1 LRAPDCGRYVLAEA
15 HAFDTKLVRMQERSD
30 ETEAA
35 LHERLA
41 SGELEARNLRAEL
54 AEMASSHLAARS
66 HLEQRGEIEIAL
78 LASELAAREMSLEM
92 AISISLKEMREKAAA
107 EAAEARVASHAQK
120 GKMHALE
127 TTLNAEI
134 AHLRSELDAI
144 SRAAAAA
151 HVAETTLGAEIAE
164 IEEDAAI
171 GQMRRWWRQESPWKR
186 CA

>member
-1 LRAPDCGRYVLAEA
+1 VLAEA

-54 AEMASSHLAARS
+54 AELASSHLAARS

-78 LASELAAREMSLEM
+78 LASELAAREM
-92 AISISLKEMREKAAA
+92 AISTSLKEMREKAAA

-127 TTLNAEI
+127 TTLTAEI

-164 IEEDAAI
+164 IEEDAAV

>member
-1 LRAPDCGRYVLAEA
+1 MSSLIRYVLAEA
-15 HAFDTKLVRMQERSD
+15 HAFDTKLVRLQERSD
-30 ETEAA
+30 EIETA

-41 SGELEARNLRAEL
+41 SCDLEARNLRAEL

-66 HLEQRGEIEIAL
+66 HLEQRGVIELAL
-78 LASELAAREMSLEM
+78 LASELEARELSLEM

-107 EAAEARVASHAQK
+107 EAADARVAAHAQK

-127 TTLNAEI
+127 TTLKAEI

-151 HVAETTLGAEIAE
+151 HVAVATLGAEIAE
-164 IEEDAAI
+164 IEEDAAV

-186 CA
+186 CV